1 MPKKISKRGI
11 IMRMLV
17 LILLPMLWGL
27 LFYFSGR
34 PADVRT
40 HDGVTITMEEPLG
53 TWRYDEKLAKD
64 CPRLADSLRTTVT
77 GDVVYRI
84 RSTYFYTL
92 VQKQVSL
99 VCIGLIVVI
108 IGYEVFTNRKERK

>member
-1 MPKKISKRGI
+1 MTKKFSKRGI
-11 IMRMLV
+11 TVRMLV
-17 LILLPMLWGL
+17 LILVPMLWGL
-27 LFYFSGR
+27 AFYFSGR

-40 HDGVTITMEEPLG
+40 RDGVTITMEEPLG
-53 TWRYDEKLAKD
+53 TWRYDEQLAKH
-64 CPRLADSLRTTVT
+64 CPHLADSLRTTVT

-99 VCIGLIVVI
+99 VCIALIVVMAAYEI
-108 IGYEVFTNRKERK
+108 ITKRKNRQ